1 MIQHLLGIWAE
12 RISKVNYSKSYVQQ
26 NKKVS
31 IQQESVLLLYCSDD
45 KKGVIMSVIAK
56 QYQECYC
63 RFIAE
68 KEL

>member
-12 RISKVNYSKSYVQQ
+12 RISKINYSKSYVKQ
-26 NKKVS
+26 NEKIS
-31 IQQESVLLLYCSDD
+31 IQQESVLLLYCSDN
-45 KKGVIMSVIAK
+45 KKAAIMSLIAK